1 MGNPRWLSGKESAC
15 QAGELGWV
23 SGSGRS
29 LGGGHGNSLQW
40 TEEPAWTE
48 EPGGLQSTALKKMD
62 MTQQL
67 NNMLHLSGS
76 KYITMLVQPSP
87 LFPECFHHPK
97 QKLWVESQQGRARQ
111 DFESSLWCGPLRP
124 LRGEETE
131 LLRLCGRWTGTV
143 SGKSSDPRAV
153 FPSERKQEMH
163 GFSDSGKR

>member
-1 MGNPRWLSGKESAC
+1 M
-15 QAGELGWV
+15 GWV

-97 QKLWVESQQGRARQ
+97 QKLWVESQQGRAHQ
-111 DFESSLWCGPLRP
+111 DFESSPWCGPLCP
-124 LRGEETE
+124 LRGEETAAPTVRE
-131 LLRLCGRWTGTV
+131 VDGKRLWRLLR
-143 SGKSSDPRAV
+143 PRAV
-153 FPSERKQEMH
+153 FPSERKQEML